1 VTAPTFLILGAPKCG
16 TTALHHALARHP
28 DVFMAPDKDPLFFE
42 LDAEYERGP
51 EAYWKRHFAA
61 WRGEAAVG
69 EARPTKLMLPYV
81 PDRVRHSFPD
91 VRLVAILRDPAD
103 RAFSHWWMRRCNG
116 LEALGFAEALEANA
130 AAIDAGRTF
139 EGPAGIHAWREH
151 LDPAI
156 PTPPVYL
163 EFGAYAAQLARWRER
178 FDRERIRVL
187 LFDDWKRDPD
197 GVLRDLLPFLGVD
210 PDRAV
215 PGRAVYNAA
224 LPPAALPGLAL
235 DRRLGLS
242 RLVPERLRHGLK
254 ELLSRNASA
263 PRLDAGLRRCLVE
276 RYDDD
281 VRSLERMLERDL
293 SAWRSP

>member
-1 VTAPTFLILGAPKCG
+1 MTAPTFLILGAPKCG
-16 TTALHHALARHP
+16 TTALHHALSRHP

-51 EAYWKRHFAA
+51 ETYWERHFRA
-61 WRGEAAVG
+61 WRGETAVG

-81 PDRVRHSFPD
+81 PGRVRQSFPD

-103 RAFSHWWMRRCNG
+103 RALSHWWMRRCNG
-116 LEALGFAEALEANA
+116 LESLEFAEALEANTA
-130 AAIDAGRTF
+130 ALEAGRTF
-139 EGPAGIHAWREH
+139 EGPAGIDAWRRH

-156 PTPPVYL
+156 PTAPVYL

-178 FDRERIRVL
+178 FDPERIRVL
-187 LFDDWKRDPD
+187 FFDDWKRDPD

-210 PDRAV
+210 PDRNV

-224 LPPAALPGLAL
+224 LPPAALPGLTL

-242 RLVPERLRHGLK
+242 RLVPGRLRHGLK
-254 ELLSRNASA
+254 ELVSRNASA
-263 PRLDAGLRRCLVE
+263 PRLDSGLRRWLVE
-276 RYDDD
+276 RYDADI
-281 VRSLERMLERDL
+281 RALERMFERDL